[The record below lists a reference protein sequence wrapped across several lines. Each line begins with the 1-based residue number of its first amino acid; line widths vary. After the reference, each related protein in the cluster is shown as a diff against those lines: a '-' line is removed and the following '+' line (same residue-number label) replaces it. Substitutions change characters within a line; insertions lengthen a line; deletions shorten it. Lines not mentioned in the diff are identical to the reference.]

1 MCLWSAWR
9 ELFAALGSQKP
20 LQQTGHAAPA
30 ASSLVPVKRGGFNP
44 VLCSP
49 KGLKK
54 STPAYLNVSKST
66 RERKC

>member
-30 ASSLVPVKRGGFNP
+30 AGSLVPVKRGG
-44 VLCSP
+44 LIQSYALQ
-49 KGLKK
+49 KG
-54 STPAYLNVSKST
+54 
-66 RERKC
+66 